1 MYTWEVPG
9 EVMAVSIQQDDG
21 TFHKV
26 STLRWDEAR
35 RGLVDSSMP
44 AGSPAL
50 LAWQPGGSFV
60 MDLGGARVTWSPLPD
75 RVIELRAEVDKG
87 QGLQVHWVQQRVEA
101 TPANVKAAKDSFAL
115 MKRIAA
121 NMAEIQRQDA
131 ALKAS
136 PLWQQTLVNRANAEA
151 ERARKRA
158 SGSNG
163 LQIFGAILQGLSQG
177 MAQAMPEYADGPY
190 DAYGPVGSFD
200 RAAANMTAT
209 VDGIQRQAA
218 AERAQQAGFQAPA
231 DAASTGHH
239 AVAAP
244 VQERGMAG
252 GTTPSPTPYAALEGP
267 GTGAWA
273 GAGTTASSG
282 QASTRDDPSTCV
294 SPPVT
299 STHQCASLSGYKAR
313 VSNNC
318 AAPVDMGR
326 PLTGRFCVLLD
337 WGHRQGE
344 AGRDAGI
351 RAQERPPAAGRCADA
366 RRLGSIG
373 TLAGRVL
380 PRTGLRRG
388 ACRHGRRALALRRR
402 HRPEAAPRR
411 RVRRR
416 PVQALERQAGA
427 AQRRAPA
434 AGRHAERGGN
444 GRHLRDQ
451 RRVLRVCRRIGC
463 PLRAGAAGRRRSAAG
478 HAGAAAPATITT
490 GDCSWLLAFQG
501 GSHCEPRRRAPC
513 LPRPRNGSVAVGR
526 GSFRSRLRAQW
537 LRLHSRNCYCRLS
550 LLFAVYWIITGAIE
564 RVQRI
569 WRRVALRGRPSK
581 EQPSQP

>member
-1 MYTWEVPG
+1 MQIRSLAVTACFLLAGAGVSAQSLGETYAAMCADPKAAQGEACLVMARAMAQKLQGQAEAGEPAVAGGSPQATNNSTPPAQVGGATETPVGNARWGVFADVVDVPLVDFLVESPEMQLFEPAVLMYTWEVPG

-44 AGSPAL
+44 AGSPVL

-101 TPANVKAAKDSFAL
+101 TPANVKAARDAFAL
-115 MKRIAA
+115 MKQIAA
-121 NMAEIQRQDA
+121 NMADTQALMATIQRQDA

-177 MAQAMPEYADGPY
+177 MAQSMPEYTDGPY

-231 DAASTGHH
+231 VAAGTGRH
-239 AVAAP
+239 AIAAP
-244 VQERGMAG
+244 VQEHGMAG

-273 GAGTTASSG
+273 GAGKTASGG
-282 QASTRDDPSTCV
+282 QASTRDDSSTCV

-318 AAPVDMGR
+318 AAPVDMR
-326 PLTGRFCVLLD
+326 VCFMT
-337 WGHRQGE
+337 
-344 AGRDAGI
+344 DAGWNCQANYGVAPGGDWEPGWCHASTGEVFHSS
-351 RAQERPPAAGRCADA
+351 RYSDSSD
-366 RRLGSIG
+366 RLAS
-373 TLAGRVL
+373 
-380 PRTGLRRG
+380 P
-388 ACRHGRRALALRRR
+388 
-402 HRPEAAPRR
+402 
-411 RVRRR
+411 
-416 PVQALERQAGA
+416 
-427 AQRRAPA
+427 
-434 AGRHAERGGN
+434 
-444 GRHLRDQ
+444 
-451 RRVLRVCRRIGC
+451 
-463 PLRAGAAGRRRSAAG
+463 
-478 HAGAAAPATITT
+478 
-490 GDCSWLLAFQG
+490 
-501 GSHCEPRRRAPC
+501 
-513 LPRPRNGSVAVGR
+513 
-526 GSFRSRLRAQW
+526 
-537 LRLHSRNCYCRLS
+537 
-550 LLFAVYWIITGAIE
+550 
-564 RVQRI
+564 
-569 WRRVALRGRPSK
+569 
-581 EQPSQP
+581 